1 MRDGINRVLTSLG
14 AFSAHPGAVLILL
27 VYTLLWIVFQPH
39 TLDWHGAATL
49 CTWFMTLL
57 IQRAEH
63 RDTQAIHVKLDELL
77 HVHGQARNELTRMDE
92 RQPED
97 IERFRAEH
105 RDQDR

>member
-1 MRDGINRVLTSLG
+1 
-14 AFSAHPGAVLILL
+14 
-27 VYTLLWIVFQPH
+27 
-39 TLDWHGAATL
+39 
-49 CTWFMTLL
+49 
-57 IQRAEH
+57 
-63 RDTQAIHVKLDELL
+63 LL